1 MLARSLGFPARV
13 AVGYRLGALGYL
25 RVPGADGSGC
35 FGLLD
40 QIAALEWVRDNVA
53 AFGGDPDRVTV
64 FGESAGAM
72 SIGALLGAPT
82 ASGLFHRAIL
92 QSGSTHNVHSDA
104 HAGTVAGRFAAAAGV
119 APDDLDA
126 LRALSLDDVLAA
138 QGAIGR
144 DDDGSF
150 GLPWQP
156 VLGSDAVPG
165 RPLEAVR
172 AGAAAGVDLLVGTT
186 LDEMK
191 LFPLISPGL
200 AEVDAETLRARAE
213 AYSTSAG
220 REPGSLL
227 AAYDARTGA
236 LPAPDRWLDLLTDL
250 VFRIPAIRLAEAQAR
265 HGARVRMYLFAER
278 SDLLGSCHALD
289 LPYTWDNLDA
299 PGTEVLVGALTDERR
314 RLARQMGDAWTSFAA
329 GADVTEMDGKGV
341 PDMLGAYR
349 FESWEALAR
358 VRKPIVA
365 AVSGYA
371 LGGGLELA
379 MLCDMIVASESAK
392 LGQPEIDLGIMPGA
406 GGTQRLTRQLGKYL
420 AMEVILAGRLL
431 TAQEALQHGLVNRV
445 VPVEGYLESALE
457 LARAVAARAPQAVRL
472 AKSAVN
478 RAQGPLQE
486 GLEFERNAFYLL
498 FGTEDQKEGVRAFL
512 EKREPRW
519 RGR

>member
-1 MLARSLGFPARV
+1 MAGEATAAGERAYEHVRV
-13 AVGYRLGALGYL
+13 ERLEGG
-25 RVPGADGSGC
+25 V
-35 FGLLD
+35 GLLRID
-40 QIAALEWVRDNVA
+40 RSERRNALNQA
-53 AFGGDPDRVTV
+53 T
-64 FGESAGAM
+64 
-72 SIGALLGAPT
+72 
-82 ASGLFHRAIL
+82 L
-92 QSGSTHNVHSDA
+92 Q
-104 HAGTVAGRFAAAAGV
+104 
-119 APDDLDA
+119 
-126 LRALSLDDVLAA
+126 
-138 QGAIGR
+138 
-144 DDDGSF
+144 
-150 GLPWQP
+150 
-156 VLGSDAVPG
+156 
-165 RPLEAVR
+165 E
-172 AGAAAGVDLLVGTT
+172 
-186 LDEMK
+186 
-191 LFPLISPGL
+191 
-200 AEVDAETLRARAE
+200 
-213 AYSTSAG
+213 
-220 REPGSLL
+220 
-227 AAYDARTGA
+227 
-236 LPAPDRWLDLLTDL
+236 
-250 VFRIPAIRLAEAQAR
+250 LAEAAR
-265 HGARVRMYLFAER
+265 AFDRDEAVG
-278 SDLLGSCHALD
+278 C
-289 LPYTWDNLDA
+289 
-299 PGTEVLVGALTDERR
+299 LVITGDER
-314 RLARQMGDAWTSFAA
+314 AFAA